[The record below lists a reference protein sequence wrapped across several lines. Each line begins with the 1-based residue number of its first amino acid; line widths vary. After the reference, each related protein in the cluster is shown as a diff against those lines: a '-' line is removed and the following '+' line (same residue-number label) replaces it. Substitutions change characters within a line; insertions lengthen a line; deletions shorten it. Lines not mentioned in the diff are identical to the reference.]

1 MRCAFAVRFTPTG
14 VGTTFVIRSLN
25 SSGTVHPHGRGDHS
39 LVCRT
44 PDRRPGSPPR
54 AWGPPGLHA
63 VQNGGVRFTP
73 TGVGTTAIIA
83 KFDDVYSV
91 HPHGRGDHSAAR
103 RRGCSRSGSPPRAW
117 GPLTD
122 SFLFPV
128 PRRFT
133 PTGVGTTAKSPNVT
147 PMGSVHPHGRG
158 DHAVGRSRHKDRI
171 GSPPRAWGPHRTGV
185 KEADI
190 ARFTPTGVGTT
201 GG

>member
-1 MRCAFAVRFTPTG
+1 MQLCPFLFCNKHLWTGASPIGSPPRAWGPLPGIGDQVGNRRFTPTGVGTTRDTAPSLPPSPVHPHGRGDHLSRALPLMSFCGSPPRAWGPRAEAMRCAFAVRFTPTG

-83 KFDDVYSV
+83 KE
-91 HPHGRGDHSAAR
+91 PLKK
-103 RRGCSRSGSPPRAW
+103 SRANCTST
-117 GPLTD
+117 L
-122 SFLFPV
+122 
-128 PRRFT
+128 
-133 PTGVGTTAKSPNVT
+133 
-147 PMGSVHPHGRG
+147 
-158 DHAVGRSRHKDRI
+158 
-171 GSPPRAWGPHRTGV
+171 
-185 KEADI
+185 
-190 ARFTPTGVGTT
+190 
-201 GG
+201 